1 MKNSLSS
8 SMFFLLASAAWIP
21 GMALAQ
27 ASQHPGSTD
36 PGGSPANSAEQAD
49 EMPTIIVSARRR
61 DEALTEVPASVT
73 AYTSDFLQKQNITTF
88 ADYATKI
95 PNLTFQYGQGGSLLW
110 SGSRQTTIRGV
121 VGAETTSYYI
131 NDTPVPASVSPQT
144 LNLDRIEILKGP
156 QGTLFGASSMGGN
169 LRYITKQPSLSENSG
184 VVQLQAGQTRHGG
197 FDLDANAQASFVLA
211 PERVA
216 LDLAGGFMQESGY
229 ITRRFPDETGQL
241 QSRDGQ
247 GRNRIASASATL
259 RAQLT
264 ESLDMTLSAI
274 GQSTKVRGF
283 PAVYAHLPAY
293 RPTGLT
299 IDRARDVPEEA
310 KDRWGIGS
318 MVLKYKNDGFS
329 IISSTSYFKRRIDE
343 VEDDTEGSNQFLADV
358 GIVLDDDPI
367 FATVTV
373 QKESRFTQE
382 VRLSF
387 DDGVVLPGLT
397 GIAGFYYQHVLRD
410 TRVPRQESQALADAG
425 AEPPYLGDSTLIQH
439 SNDVALFGELTYE
452 IAPRLSLSAGLRHYW
467 IKRTTD
473 PTLDTGFIIGPDGAS
488 QPGLKNRQSGFVP
501 KVVVSYKVGD
511 QGNIYIS
518 AAKGF
523 RPGGS
528 QQRLPGICSNDLAAL
543 GLTVD
548 DVRQFESDT
557 LWSYEIGAK
566 SQLANRRLSVS
577 AAAFQID
584 WSSIQQSVL
593 LPECT
598 VSFTGNAGKARIRG
612 GELELSGRPIADVPL
627 TVQAGVGFTSAV
639 LVDPGYLP
647 DLPGTRL
654 AQVPRWTA
662 SISAYYEQSLGD
674 DLTGYLSADYS
685 YTSAVPVSDGVGGA
699 YRREPFNIVNANLG
713 VNLGTTQVL
722 LFVKNAFDKRLNF
735 GDQPSAGFERQELVN
750 GNLERLPRVI
760 VSRPRQIGLQV
771 RQAF

>member
-8 SMFFLLASAAWIP
+8 SMIALLAGAAWIP
-21 GMALAQ
+21 VPALAQ
-27 ASQHPGSTD
+27 ASQEARVADRSDGAA
-36 PGGSPANSAEQAD
+36 GSAEQAY
-49 EMPTIIVSARRR
+49 EIPVIIVSARRR
-61 DEALTEVPASVT
+61 DEALTTVPASVT
-73 AYTSDFLQKQNITTF
+73 AYTSDFLQRQNITAF
-88 ADYATKI
+88 SDYATKI

-121 VGAETTSYYI
+121 VGNDTTSYYI

-197 FDLDANAQASFVLA
+197 FDADANAQANFVLA
-211 PERVA
+211 PDSVA
-216 LDLAGGFMQESGY
+216 LDLAGGFTQESGY

-247 GRNRIASASATL
+247 GRNRIASGSATL
-259 RAQLT
+259 RARLAD
-264 ESLDMTLSAI
+264 SLDMILAAI
-274 GQSTKVRGF
+274 GQSSKLRGF

-318 MVLKYKNDGFS
+318 MVLKYKGDGLS
-329 IISSTSYFKRRIDE
+329 VVSSTSYFKRRIDE
-343 VEDDTEGSNQFLADV
+343 VEDDTEGSNRFLADV
-358 GIVLDDDPI
+358 GIVLDDPV
-367 FATVTV
+367 FATVSV
-373 QKESRFTQE
+373 QKERRFTQE

-387 DDGVVLPGLT
+387 DDGVVLPGLS
-397 GIAGFYYQHVLRD
+397 GIVGSYYQHVLRD
-410 TRVPRQESQALADAG
+410 TRVPRQPSQALADAG
-425 AEPPYLGDSTLIQH
+425 AEPPYLGDSTLIEH
-439 SNDVALFGELTYE
+439 SNDVAVFGELSYE

-473 PTLDTGFIIGPDGAS
+473 PTLDTGFIVGPDGVS
-488 QPGLKNRQSGFVP
+488 QPGLANRQSGFVP
-501 KVVVSYKVGD
+501 KFVLSHKIGD

-528 QQRLPGICSNDLAAL
+528 QQRLPDICSADLAAL
-543 GLTVD
+543 GLSVD
-548 DVRQFESDT
+548 DVRQFRSDT

-593 LPECT
+593 LPGCT

-612 GELELSGRPIADVPL
+612 GEVELAGRPIADVPL
-627 TVQAGVGFTSAV
+627 ILQAGVGFTSAI
-639 LVDPGYLP
+639 LDDPGYLP
-647 DLPGTRL
+647 DRAGSRL

-662 SISAYYEQSLGD
+662 SISAYYEQSLASG
-674 DLTGYLSADYS
+674 LTGFLSADYS
-685 YTSAVPVSDGVGGA
+685 YTSAVPVSDGQGGA
-699 YRREPFNIVNANLG
+699 YTRQPFNIVNANVG
-713 VNLGTTQVL
+713 ANFGATQVL
-722 LFVKNAFDKRLNF
+722 LFVKNALDKRLNF
-735 GDQPSAGFERQELVN
+735 GDQPSAGFERQELVD

-760 VSRPRQIGLQV
+760 VNRPRQIGLQL

>member
-8 SMFFLLASAAWIP
+8 SMIALLAGAAWIP
-21 GMALAQ
+21 GPALAQ
-27 ASQHPGSTD
+27 ASQEARVADRSGSAA
-36 PGGSPANSAEQAD
+36 GSAEQED
-49 EMPTIIVSARRR
+49 EIPLIIVSARRR
-61 DEALTEVPASVT
+61 DEALTTVPASVT

-88 ADYATKI
+88 SDYATKI

-121 VGAETTSYYI
+121 VGNETTSYYI

-197 FDLDANAQASFVLA
+197 FDADANAQANFVLA
-211 PERVA
+211 PDSVA
-216 LDLAGGFMQESGY
+216 LDLAGGFTQESGY

-247 GRNRIASASATL
+247 GRNRIASGSATL
-259 RAQLT
+259 RARLAD
-264 ESLDMTLSAI
+264 SLDMTLAAI
-274 GQSTKVRGF
+274 GQSSKLRGF

-318 MVLKYKNDGFS
+318 LVLNYKGDGLS
-329 IISSTSYFKRRIDE
+329 IVSSTSYFKRRIDE

-358 GIVLDDDPI
+358 GIVLDDPV
-367 FATVTV
+367 FATVSM
-373 QKESRFTQE
+373 QKERRFTQE

-387 DDGVVLPGLT
+387 DDGVVLPGLS
-397 GIAGFYYQHVLRD
+397 GIVGSYYQHVLRD
-410 TRVPRQESQALADAG
+410 TRVPRQPSQALADAG
-425 AEPPYLGDSTLIQH
+425 AEPPYLGDSTLIEH
-439 SNDVALFGELTYE
+439 SNDVAVFGELSYE

-473 PTLDTGFIIGPDGAS
+473 PTLDTGFIIGTDGAS
-488 QPGLKNRQSGFVP
+488 QPGLASRQSGLVP
-501 KVVVSYKVGD
+501 KVVLSYKVGD

-528 QQRLPGICSNDLAAL
+528 QQRLPEICSADLAAL

-548 DVRQFESDT
+548 DVRQFRSDT
-557 LWSYEIGAK
+557 LWSYEVGAK
-566 SQLANRRLSVS
+566 SQLANRSLSIS

-598 VSFTGNAGKARIRG
+598 ISFTGNAGKARIRG

-627 TVQAGVGFTSAV
+627 TLQAGVGFTSAV

-647 DLPGTRL
+647 DLPGSRL

-662 SISAYYEQSLGD
+662 SISAYYEQSLAD
-674 DLTGYLSADYS
+674 DLTGFLSADYS
-685 YTSAVPVSDGVGGA
+685 YTSAVPVSDGIGGT
-699 YRREPFNIVNANLG
+699 YTRQPFNIVNASAG
-713 VNLGTTQVL
+713 VNFGATQVL
-722 LFVKNAFDKRLNF
+722 LFVKNALDKRLNF

>member
-8 SMFFLLASAAWIP
+8 SMMALLASAAWIP
-21 GMALAQ
+21 DPALAQ
-27 ASQHPGSTD
+27 ASREARVADRGGNAAGST
-36 PGGSPANSAEQAD
+36 EQAD
-49 EMPTIIVSARRR
+49 EIPTIIVSARRR
-61 DEALTEVPASVT
+61 DEALTTVPASVT

-88 ADYATKI
+88 SDYATKI

-121 VGAETTSYYI
+121 VGNGTTSYYI

-197 FDLDANAQASFVLA
+197 FDVDANAQANFVLA
-211 PERVA
+211 PDSVA
-216 LDLAGGFMQESGY
+216 LDLAGGFTQESGY
-229 ITRRFPDETGQL
+229 ITRRFPDEAGHL

-247 GRNRIASASATL
+247 GRNRIASGSATL
-259 RAQLT
+259 RARLAD
-264 ESLDMTLSAI
+264 SLEMTLVAI
-274 GQSTKVRGF
+274 GQSSKVRGF

-318 MVLKYKNDGFS
+318 MVLKYKGDGLS
-329 IISSTSYFKRRIDE
+329 IVSSTSYFKRRIDE

-358 GIVLDDDPI
+358 GIVLDNPV

-373 QKESRFTQE
+373 QKENRFTQE

-397 GIAGFYYQHVLRD
+397 GIVGFYYQHVLRD
-410 TRVPRQESQALADAG
+410 TRVPRQESEALADAG
-425 AEPPYLGDSTLIQH
+425 AEPPYLGDSTLIEH
-439 SNDVALFGELTYE
+439 SNDVAVFGELSYE

-488 QPGLKNRQSGFVP
+488 QPGLANRQSGLVP
-501 KVVVSYKVGD
+501 KVVLSYKVGD

-528 QQRLPGICSNDLAAL
+528 QQRLPEICSADLAAL

-548 DVRQFESDT
+548 DVRQFRSDT
-557 LWSYEIGAK
+557 LWSYEVGAK
-566 SQLANRRLSVS
+566 SQLANRRLNIS

-593 LPECT
+593 LPDCT
-598 VSFTGNAGKARIRG
+598 ISFTGNAGKARIRG
-612 GELELSGRPIADVPL
+612 GEIELSGRPIAHVPL
-627 TVQAGVGFTSAV
+627 TLQAGVGFTSAT
-639 LVDPGYLP
+639 LVDPGFLP
-647 DLPGTRL
+647 DLPGSRL

-674 DLTGYLSADYS
+674 DLTGFLSADYS
-685 YTSAVPVSDGVGGA
+685 YTSAVPVSDGVGGS
-699 YRREPFNIVNANLG
+699 YTRQPFNIVNATAG
-713 VNLGTTQVL
+713 VNFGATQVL
-722 LFVKNAFDKRLNF
+722 LFVKNALDKRLNF
-735 GDQPSAGFERQELVN
+735 GDQPSAGFERQELVD

-760 VSRPRQIGLQV
+760 VSRPRQIGLQL
-771 RQAF
+771 RQVF